1 MEKMTIFVTH
11 RFTNAVLANKIIVL
25 KDGEI
30 VESGTHQTLVEN
42 DNEYARLYKIQLGKL
57 DYN

>member
-1 MEKMTIFVTH
+1 MTIFVTH